1 MRNSRI
7 LFILFLVFWQ
17 CTEKNAQ
24 YTLFEMLDKEHTNIE
39 FNNKVVSSDT
49 FNIIE
54 YLYFYN
60 GGGVA
65 IGDINNDDLPDVY
78 FTSNQGS
85 NKLYLNKGN
94 FKFEDI
100 TLTSGTA
107 GKADWSTGVTMAD
120 VNGDGFLDIYVNNV
134 SDYKGLKGHNELFIN
149 NGDLSF
155 TESAANYGLDFKGF
169 GTQAV
174 FFDYDRD
181 NDLDVYLL
189 NHSVHDASSYGPASL
204 RLGTHEKSGDR
215 LLKNLMSEGEAS
227 FTDVTNL
234 SGIYS
239 SRIGYGLGVKAADI
253 NNDGWPDLYI
263 SNDFHENDYLYIN
276 QGDGTFTED
285 LQKRIAHTSRY
296 SMGNNVADMN
306 NDGLQDIITL
316 DMLPDSPDL
325 YMKSAGEDKWQVS
338 EIKSRY
344 GYAPQVVQ
352 NTLQKNIGDGMFID
366 VANYASISAS
376 DWSWSPLPADFDR
389 DGYKDL
395 FITNGIYKR
404 PNDLDYIQYL
414 ANIQNLNNAAEN
426 EDKRLQE
433 IMKQMPTL
441 KIKNYMYQNQGDF
454 AFKLVSDSWGLHQA
468 SCSNGAAYGDL
479 DNDGDL
485 DLVVNN
491 VNQPAFVYQNND
503 TSSNFLK
510 VKLRAGKYNT
520 YGFGSLVSVHSGKN
534 TITEQL
540 QSTSGFQSSS
550 EPIAFFGLDE
560 IEKIDSLEVIWPDG
574 TIQIVAPVE
583 LNATLTVQKD
593 EKGQKAQDRRG
604 QLIKRFEAKSIELPF
619 CHQENDYADFNT
631 QFLLPYKTSTKGPAL
646 AIGDIN
652 GDGLDDMYLGGAYG
666 QSSQLLIQINGRFD
680 KLTPEVFTRD
690 MHYEDVAAE
699 MLDFDN
705 DGDLDI
711 FVASG
716 GGQYEEG
723 NPILEDRIYI
733 NNNGNFTR
741 YQNFTLPR
749 KNSSCL
755 ALGDIN
761 SDGRTDVFVGADFTF
776 RDYGKSSESYL
787 LLSTP
792 TEYEIKRSP
801 VFNGMITD
809 AKWKDYDRDGDFDLI
824 IAGHWMPIIIAVN
837 DNLAFNKTVEIEGTS
852 GLWNTIEITDVNGDG
867 LLDILAGNIGLNSKL
882 KAQKEKPLKLYIS
895 DFDGNGQSE
904 PIIMQFS
911 QGRYIPVVTKDDI
924 TRQVSAFN
932 KKFQTY
938 AKYAEEVN
946 GIESFVIN
954 EDNKIDSLEV
964 QELKSLAILNN
975 GDGTFITKALPPS
988 AQISSIHSFIV
999 GKNGYIISTGNFTDL
1014 NINFGLLDGS
1024 YGEIM
1029 RYDNDRFEEL
1039 PSIGKEIN
1047 LMGQIRNSGTIQ
1059 FKNMEYFVFTSNNGC
1074 AKIFTFEYNLKED
1087 KITSF

>member
-149 NGDLSF
+149 NGGLSF

-189 NHSVHDASSYGPASL
+189 NHSVHDASSYGPSSL

-454 AFKLVSDSWGLHQA
+454 AFKQVSDSWGLHQA

-491 VNQPAFVYQNND
+491 VNQSAFVYQNND

-560 IEKIDSLEVIWPDG
+560 IEKIDSLEIIWPDG

-593 EKGQKAQDRRG
+593 EKGQKAQDRSG

-680 KLTPEVFTRD
+680 KLSPEVFTRD
-690 MHYEDVAAE
+690 KHFEDVAAE

-809 AKWKDYDRDGDFDLI
+809 AKWMDYDRDGDFDLI
-824 IAGHWMPIIIAVN
+824 IAGHWMPIRIAVN

-964 QELKSLAILNN
+964 QELKSLAILNH

-988 AQISSIHSFIV
+988 TQVSSIHSFSI
-999 GKNGYIISTGNFTDL
+999 GENGYIISTGNFTDL

-1029 RYDNDRFEEL
+1029 QYDNGRFEQL
-1039 PSIGKEIN
+1039 TSIGKEIN
-1047 LMGQIRNSGTIQ
+1047 LMGQIRNSGVIMVNN
-1059 FKNMEYFVFTSNNGC
+1059 KEYFVFVPNNGC
-1074 AKIFTFEYNLKED
+1074 AKIFTFEYYFKDD
-1087 KITSF
+1087 KIASF